1 MSNGMEQ
8 TLLGDWEIS
17 GDDDMIG
24 ADAVPIDAS
33 VRQQAAAQILARQG
47 LLVKEVKPNKA
58 RLFPIGFT
66 SDGVIAAGA
75 SAIIVSR
82 PQVLFKGQRVS
93 VPSDIA
99 GDFTIDD
106 IKVGKN
112 SMFASESSLPARC
125 LQEDAWG
132 VYMHLDTAQISQDVS
147 MAVTNISGADRVF
160 RAMILGK
167 VAET

>member
-1 MSNGMEQ
+1 MGNEFDKV
-8 TLLGDWEIS
+8 LLGDWEI
-17 GDDDMIG
+17 GDDEIIG
-24 ADAVPIDAS
+24 ADVSINAEAVAQKVAGRDALL
-33 VRQQAAAQILARQG
+33 VRQVQ
-47 LLVKEVKPNKA
+47 PTKA

-82 PQVLFKGQRVS
+82 PQVLFKGIRLS

-106 IKVGKN
+106 LKVGKN

-125 LQEDAWG
+125 MQEDAWG

-147 MAVTNISGADRVF
+147 LAVTNISGADRVF

>member
-1 MSNGMEQ
+1 MAGMEQ
-8 TLLGDWEIS
+8 VLLGDWEI
-17 GDDDMIG
+17 GEDEIIG
-24 ADAVPIDAS
+24 ADGVSLDKAAVATE
-33 VRQQAAAQILARQG
+33 VAARNAV
-47 LLVKEVKPNKA
+47 LVKEVKPTKA
-58 RLFPIGFT
+58 RLFPIGYT
-66 SDGVIAAGA
+66 SDGVIPAGA
-75 SAIIVSR
+75 SAIIITR
-82 PQVLFKGQRVS
+82 PQVLFKGHRLS

-106 IKVGKN
+106 VKVGKN
-112 SMFASESSLPARC
+112 SMFAAESSLPARC

-147 MAVTNISGADRVF
+147 LAVTNISGADRVF

>member
-1 MSNGMEQ
+1 MGGMDQ
-8 TLLGDWEIS
+8 VLLGDWEI
-17 GDDDMIG
+17 GEDEIIG
-24 ADAVPIDAS
+24 AEVS
-33 VRQQAAAQILARQG
+33 VNPSQVAQEVAGRNA
-47 LLVKEVKPNKA
+47 LLVKEVKPTKA

-82 PQVLFKGQRVS
+82 PQVLFKGIRLS

-106 IKVGKN
+106 LKVGKN

-125 LQEDAWG
+125 MQEDAWG
-132 VYMHLDTAQISQDVS
+132 VFMHLDTAQISQDVS
-147 MAVTNISGADRVF
+147 LAVTNISGADRVF

>member
-1 MSNGMEQ
+1 MTSSMERV
-8 TLLGDWEIS
+8 LLGDWDLIGEDEI
-17 GDDDMIG
+17 IG
-24 ADAVPIDAS
+24 ADVTID
-33 VRQQAAAQILARQG
+33 QQAKDRIAAEIAARG
-47 LLVKEVKPNKA
+47 GVLVKEVKPTKS

-66 SDGVIAAGA
+66 SDGVIPATA
-75 SAIIVSR
+75 SAVIITR
-82 PQVLFKGQRVS
+82 PQVLFKGIRLS

-112 SMFASESSLPARC
+112 SMFAAESSLPARC
-125 LQEDAWG
+125 MQEDAWG

-147 MAVTNISGADRVF
+147 LAVTNISGADRVF

>member
-1 MSNGMEQ
+1 MGGMDQ
-8 TLLGDWEIS
+8 VLLGDWEI
-17 GDDDMIG
+17 GDDEIIG
-24 ADAVPIDAS
+24 AEVSINPQAV
-33 VRQQAAAQILARQG
+33 AQEVAGRNAM
-47 LLVKEVKPNKA
+47 LVKEVKPTKA

-82 PQVLFKGQRVS
+82 PQVLFKGIRLS

-106 IKVGKN
+106 LKVGKN

-125 LQEDAWG
+125 MQEDAWG
-132 VYMHLDTAQISQDVS
+132 VFMHLDTAQISQDVS
-147 MAVTNISGADRVF
+147 LAVTNISGADRVF

>member
-1 MSNGMEQ
+1 MTQ
-8 TLLGDWEIS
+8 PQVLLGDWEIS
-17 GDDDMIG
+17 GEQQLIG
-24 ADAVPIDAS
+24 ADVPIDDAT
-33 VRQQAAAQILARQG
+33 RQAAAAQILARNG
-47 LLVKEVKPNKA
+47 VLVKEVQPTKS

-66 SDGVIAAGA
+66 SDGVIAAGT

-82 PQVLFKGQRVS
+82 PQVLFKGLRVS
-93 VPSDIA
+93 IPSDIA
-99 GDFTIDD
+99 GDFTLDD

-132 VYMHLDTAQISQDVS
+132 VYMHLDTAQISQDLS
-147 MAVTNISGADRVF
+147 MAVTNISGADRTF
-160 RAMILGK
+160 RAMVLGM

>member
-1 MSNGMEQ
+1 MSGMDQ
-8 TLLGDWEIS
+8 MLVG
-17 GDDDMIG
+17 DDMIMGDDELIG
-24 ADAVPIDAS
+24 ADVEVDQAMKERAAAAIMARSGVL
-33 VRQQAAAQILARQG
+33 VRQVQ
-47 LLVKEVKPNKA
+47 PTKA

-66 SDGVIAAGA
+66 SDGVIAAGT

-82 PQVLFKGQRVS
+82 PQVLFKGLRLS

-106 IKVGKN
+106 LKVGKN

-132 VYMHLDTAQISQDVS
+132 VYMHMDTAQISQDVS
-147 MAVTNISGADRVF
+147 LAVTNISGADRTF
-160 RAMILGK
+160 RAMLLGK

>member
-1 MSNGMEQ
+1 MLIGEDM
-8 TLLGDWEIS
+8 IM
-17 GDDDMIG
+17 GDDEIIG
-24 ADAVPIDAS
+24 ADVSIDSAT
-33 VRQQAAAQILARQG
+33 QQAAAAKILARG
-47 LLVKEVKPNKA
+47 GVLVKSVQPTKA

-82 PQVLFKGQRVS
+82 PQVLFRGLRLS

-106 IKVGKN
+106 LKVGKN

-132 VYMHLDTAQISQDVS
+132 VYMHMDTAQISQDVS
-147 MAVTNISGADRVF
+147 LAVTNISGADRTF
-160 RAMILGK
+160 RAMLLGK
-167 VAET
+167 VAEV